1 MPYRL
6 IVCPHPLIAIMSKT
20 ALLKPTPFL
29 KDIKQQPEGSKTLG
43 RNKSEA
49 ALKLPEGRNKLPR
62 NVNEYKHLMHGSMTS
77 EASLEWVLEL
87 RAQDSAIKA
96 KMHSP
101 SGAPSFVK
109 REVTN
114 QHCAVPDHSQ
124 GPHVLLVDTESVRKR
139 SSDVQHLARH
149 RLGVPANGSQLAFE
163 SSLRPEVSA
172 ASRPKWT
179 SLPFKARNGDTDIPR
194 FFPPLSTIA
203 ANEVLKRSHSSG
215 LLYKGAGI
223 PMETVFE
230 GMHKAY
236 PELKDAESYK
246 RTCLHR
252 HLFTPGKMV
261 STLNWEVGL
270 RSYKAKP

>member
-1 MPYRL
+1 
-6 IVCPHPLIAIMSKT
+6 MSKT
-20 ALLKPTPFL
+20 ALLKPSPSF
-29 KDIKQQPEGSKTLG
+29 KDIKQQAEGSKTLG

-49 ALKLPEGRNKLPR
+49 AIKPLEARNKLPR

-87 RAQDSAIKA
+87 RAQDTVVKG
-96 KMHSP
+96 KNRSP
-101 SGAPSFVK
+101 SGPPSFVK

-114 QHCAVPDHSQ
+114 QHCDAPEHDQ
-124 GPHVLLVDTESVRKR
+124 KPHILLVDTESVRKR
-139 SSDVQHLARH
+139 SSEVQHLARH

-163 SSLRPEVSA
+163 SSLRPEASED
-172 ASRPKWT
+172 SRPKWT
-179 SLPFKARNGDTDIPR
+179 SLPYKARNGDTDIPR
-194 FFPPLSTIA
+194 FFPPLNTIA
-203 ANEVLKRSHSSG
+203 ANPDLKRSHSSG

-236 PELKDAESYK
+236 PELNDAASYK
-246 RTCLHR
+246 KTCLNR

-270 RSYKAKP
+270 RSYNKAKP